1 MNNVLV
7 LKQNTFAEKIR
18 RLRLSEQLTQRD
30 LARLAGVNREDID
43 RIEHDTPLQ
52 LETRLKILKV
62 LYAKSLFH

>member
-43 RIEHDTPLQ
+43 RIEHGIPIQ
-52 LETRLKILKV
+52 LEIKLKILRV
-62 LYAKSLFH
+62 LYAKSHPN